1 MQKLNLPEYDLK
13 TKEESGRIFVFD
25 PFRSRY
31 LVYTPEEHVRQHF
44 ARFLIEERGFPAT
57 LMATEHSMKL
67 NKMSKRCDIL
77 VFSRD
82 RQPVVLVECKSP
94 AVRIT
99 QAVFD
104 QVARYNVVFRV
115 SYLMVTNGM
124 KHYCCRVDFASG
136 KVEFM
141 DEIPQYGSLI

>member
-13 TKEESGRIFVFD
+13 TKEESGKTLVFD

-44 ARFLIEERGFPAT
+44 AMFLIKERGFPAT
-57 LMATEHSMKL
+57 LITTEYALKL

-77 VFSRD
+77 VFNRD

-94 AVRIT
+94 KVKIT
-99 QAVFD
+99 QEVFD
-104 QVARYNVVFRV
+104 QVARYNMVFRV
-115 SYLMVTNGM
+115 SYLMVTNGLS
-124 KHYCCRVDFASG
+124 HFCCRVDFVSG
-136 KVEFM
+136 NVEFM
-141 DEIPQYGSLI
+141 DEIPFFNTLL